1 MGATPLAALVA
12 LCVPGGSGDGQLTLG
27 VMEGVAEASRASGCA
42 VVGGDVSGGNQL
54 VVSVTVLGTSEPI
67 DPPAVA
73 RIGAQPGDVVL
84 VTGPCGASAAG
95 LREPAAAAAG
105 PTRPGWPSRTGGR
118 WRVCREGRLAR
129 LAGAHAMMDVSDGLA
144 LDLHRL
150 AAASAVGLELDS
162 VPVAAGATEEE
173 ALGGGEDYELLIAI
187 DVVGRGHAG
196 GPLLLGGPASPDHGR
211 PGGGGRLGV
220 HPARAGAPT
229 LGLAASA
236 RVGLWDAPGGQ
247 SARQQGR
254 RGRQLVAAGSCVRRG
269 GLVTLP
275 ARMHEVQTCSRLGA
289 PSTMARTRW
298 MFGSQR
304 RLVRRWEWLTFMP
317 NEGFLPQMSHTA
329 AIGETFLGEAAV
341 TGPRRP
347 SRTGQRLAS
356 LAMTSPA
363 TLGADDLRAVMGGY
377 RDALRLHQADI
388 NRLNVYPV
396 PDGDTGTNMALTL
409 EAVVSEL
416 QGIED
421 GAGLLE
427 VCRAIGH
434 GSLMGA
440 RGNSGVILSQLLRGM
455 SERMGAAGE
464 DGVGPDVLVDAIGH
478 ASELARRAVV
488 RPVEGTILTVAAA
501 AASGSGPG
509 FGPGRRDGERPGRGG
524 RRPGRTPEM
533 LPVLAQAGV
542 VDAGGSG
549 YLLLLDAFLLV
560 LDGRPLPE
568 PSGVDAPDL
577 SNLNG
582 AWADQDGTHGEEHA
596 VGDLRYEVMY
606 FLHAPDDSIEFFKD
620 VWAGIGDSIVV
631 VGGDGLWNCHI
642 HTNDIG
648 AAIEAGVDT
657 GRPHRI
663 RVTDLDE
670 QVEEERWVR
679 ESVGAAGAGAGTED
693 TGPPPPRAWSPSCRA
708 TASGAS
714 SARSASITWSW
725 AARP

>member
-1 MGATPLAALVA
+1 
-12 LCVPGGSGDGQLTLG
+12 
-27 VMEGVAEASRASGCA
+27 
-42 VVGGDVSGGNQL
+42 
-54 VVSVTVLGTSEPI
+54 
-67 DPPAVA
+67 
-73 RIGAQPGDVVL
+73 
-84 VTGPCGASAAG
+84 
-95 LREPAAAAAG
+95 
-105 PTRPGWPSRTGGR
+105 
-118 WRVCREGRLAR
+118 
-129 LAGAHAMMDVSDGLA
+129 
-144 LDLHRL
+144 
-150 AAASAVGLELDS
+150 
-162 VPVAAGATEEE
+162 
-173 ALGGGEDYELLIAI
+173 
-187 DVVGRGHAG
+187 
-196 GPLLLGGPASPDHGR
+196 
-211 PGGGGRLGV
+211 
-220 HPARAGAPT
+220 
-229 LGLAASA
+229 
-236 RVGLWDAPGGQ
+236 
-247 SARQQGR
+247 
-254 RGRQLVAAGSCVRRG
+254 
-269 GLVTLP
+269 
-275 ARMHEVQTCSRLGA
+275 MHEGHTCSRLGA
-289 PSTMARTRW
+289 PSTIARTRW

-341 TGPRRP
+341 IGPRRP

-416 QGIED
+416 ADIEA
-421 GAGLLE
+421 GAGLPE
-427 VCRAIGH
+427 ACTAIGP

-455 SERMGAAGE
+455 SERMAGAGE
-464 DGVGPDVLVDAIGH
+464 GGVGPEVLVDAIVH

-488 RPVEGTILTVAAA
+488 RPVEGTILTVASAA
-501 AASGSGPG
+501 AAGAAHGSDLLGVVESA
-509 FGPGRRDGERPGRGG
+509 RGEAADALA
-524 RRPGRTPEM
+524 RTPDM

-542 VDAGGSG
+542 VDAGGTG

-568 PSGVDAPDL
+568 PSGVAAPDL
-577 SNLNG
+577 SGLNG
-582 AWADQDGTHGEEHA
+582 SWTEHDGPDGEEHA
-596 VGDLRYEVMY
+596 VGDLQYEVMY
-606 FLHAPDDSIEFFKD
+606 FLHAPDDSIEAFKE

-663 RVTDLDE
+663 RVSDLDE

-679 ESVGAAGAGAGTED
+679 ESVGAPGAGPSTEDAGPAPKTSVVAVVSGDGIGRIFRSLGVHHLVVGGQTMNPATADLVKAVESIGSDQVVILPNNKNIRPVADQVDALSAKTVRVVATGSIVEGFAALLAYDPAAGADANVASMSESAGRVVPAEVTRAVRDTVSDAGEVHEGDFIGISRDGVVAVSDNVVVCTRLLLSRLLEPTHELVTLIEGEGARAADWRVIEEGVTEEYPD
-693 TGPPPPRAWSPSCRA
+693 VALEGHRGGQPLYPYLL
-708 TASGAS
+708 G
-714 SARSASITWSW
+714 IE
-725 AARP
+725 